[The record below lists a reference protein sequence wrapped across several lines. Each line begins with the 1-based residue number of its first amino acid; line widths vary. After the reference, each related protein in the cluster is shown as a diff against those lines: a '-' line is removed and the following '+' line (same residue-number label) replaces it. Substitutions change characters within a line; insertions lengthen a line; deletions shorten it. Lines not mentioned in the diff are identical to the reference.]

1 MRIEY
6 RTDCKGCNGTYTP
19 KVTAGF
25 RLPFLQRTHA
35 RETKIKPPNFEL
47 EDVEDY
53 YTYYV
58 LILEIPEDI
67 FWYADYSFLLSVV
80 ENKTAYDGWLNYV
93 LNRERNSRKKR

>member
-1 MRIEY
+1 M
-6 RTDCKGCNGTYTP
+6 
-19 KVTAGF
+19 
-25 RLPFLQRTHA
+25 
-35 RETKIKPPNFEL
+35 L

-67 FWYADYSFLLSVV
+67 FWHADYAFLLGVV

-93 LNRERNSRKKR
+93 LERERKQ